1 MKITRSSDKDFMF
14 SDDGDLIFD
23 KKRGDLKIV
32 NHKDNLSLTSQIF
45 KRIQSRFEDW
55 EIGGIVATRFSS
67 VIGASVNQDVLNFI
81 EEDIS
86 LALVSGGLLSF
97 NDFVLKAYT
106 EDMVN
111 VIVGLQVKSSD
122 PKIDKPIRIIFS
134 YDTRM
139 NQIVPRFIDIR
150 DLQDGNI
157 YNS

>member
-1 MKITRSSDKDFMF
+1 
-14 SDDGDLIFD
+14 
-23 KKRGDLKIV
+23 
-32 NHKDNLSLTSQIF
+32 
-45 KRIQSRFEDW
+45 
-55 EIGGIVATRFSS
+55 
-67 VIGASVNQDVLNFI
+67 
-81 EEDIS
+81 
-86 LALVSGGLLSF
+86 
-97 NDFVLKAYT
+97 VLKAYT